1 VPKLFPLLK
10 PKLQYGKITKDTK
23 TEKSHAKT
31 QRRKGETEERQNSRK
46 KAQEAQK
53 TGKNNNRGW
62 TRFTQIWFW
71 APTTVILRETY
82 FAANNVFR
90 LVLIVSKKDAM

>member
-1 VPKLFPLLK
+1 V
-10 PKLQYGKITKDTK
+10 
-23 TEKSHAKT
+23 
-31 QRRKGETEERQNSRK
+31 RKRRQNSRK

-53 TGKNNNRGW
+53 TGKNNNRRW
-62 TRFTQIWFW
+62 TQIWFW
-71 APTTVILRETY
+71 APTTVILPETY